1 MVATSDHHIGST
13 RKRLGIE
20 TTTQDIGIDKNQ
32 EKQQTYDCIYGS
44 AIVDTGASTNL
55 ISNEFGK
62 YLCQTK
68 ASTACIQGFEGSNEI
83 KGNTRG
89 VGHLYILGVS
99 KESPGFQLSTNF
111 DTIDGLNSNLFSISS
126 LYEDHNFSLKLRSK
140 MDMGGKCE
148 LTRESPCGLKQSIP
162 IMYDKT
168 RSAFMI
174 RFVMGKDRKR
184 VVERGME
191 IERRLGM
198 TLVENMKI
206 GNQSSLCPSRISRM
220 GVVLYTSTNTRG
232 ISWGGGTKHPPTPT
246 HLA

>member
-1 MVATSDHHIGST
+1 MVATNDHRVGPN
-13 RKRLGIE
+13 RKRLGVE
-20 TTTQDIGIDKNQ
+20 PTTQDIGVNKHLT
-32 EKQQTYDCIYGS
+32 KQQTHDCMYGS

-55 ISNEFGK
+55 LSNEFGK
-62 YLCQTK
+62 YLCQTEV
-68 ASTACIQGFEGSNEI
+68 STACIQGFEGSNEI
-83 KGNTRG
+83 KGNIRG
-89 VGHLYILGVS
+89 VGHLYILGTS

-140 MDMGGKCE
+140 TDRGGKCE
-148 LTRESPCGLKQSIP
+148 LTRESFSGLKQSIP
-162 IMYDKT
+162 IIYDKT

-174 RFVMGKDRKR
+174 RFVVGRDRKR

-232 ISWGGGTKHPPTPT
+232 ISWGGARNT
-246 HLA
+246 HKPQHI